1 MIDCASYAGPYGM
14 NWVASVHKGLALNS
28 TYPLANHS
36 DPTLAGCR
44 GPCQRAEADP
54 RLSVARID
62 GATCMKEGVGH
73 VPSGAE
79 QMIAWLQYGPLS
91 ISVAARMLNGYH
103 GGVIGGGECND
114 TSVDHAVLLVGWG
127 VDATTGVAYWK
138 LKNSWGPHFGE
149 GGYFRVEMGRD
160 CLGMRGACQAY
171 IGRPPP
177 PSGAAMR
184 SRLAGVST
192 GGLKVAPRLE

>member
-1 MIDCASYAGPYGM
+1 
-14 NWVASVHKGLALNS
+14 
-28 TYPLANHS
+28 
-36 DPTLAGCR
+36 
-44 GPCQRAEADP
+44 
-54 RLSVARID
+54 
-62 GATCMKEGVGH
+62 
-73 VPSGAE
+73 
-79 QMIAWLQYGPLS
+79 
-91 ISVAARMLNGYH
+91 MLNGYH
-103 GGVIGGGECND
+103 GGVISGGECND